1 MAAWKGGSEE
11 RVGGGRKEGKKD
23 FEGEDEFRPD
33 FDFELCH
40 QLIEDSVQVSSL

>member
-1 MAAWKGGSEE
+1 M
-11 RVGGGRKEGKKD
+11 GGGRKEGKKD